1 MIQQLRIVGGEQERG
16 PMRVRDRGGE
26 QVHDGEYELL
36 VDAVLQFVHN
46 QIATRAQCLQCSA
59 DQWAASQGTG

>member
-1 MIQQLRIVGGEQERG
+1 
-16 PMRVRDRGGE
+16 MRVRDRGGE

-46 QIATRAQCLQCSA
+46 QIAARAQCLQCSA
-59 DQWAASQGTG
+59 DQCAASQGTG